1 MRERQGLS
9 SRALAE
15 RVGCSSSYVS
25 KLETQ
30 GMVPAANVFARLV
43 NVLECSDA
51 DYFQRKETFSFHLC
65 TSWNCPGALTYGNRY
80 SQLIDLDEEDI
91 KYFEDKYLSKLD
103 KEMEDK
109 INKIKKEYGKVD

>member
-1 MRERQGLS
+1 MDGWIRTTSFGRVLVVENALYSQIIESERYSLGSLFRFMRERQGLS

-51 DYFQRKETFSFHLC
+51 EIQFL
-65 TSWNCPGALTYGNRY
+65 
-80 SQLIDLDEEDI
+80 LILLE
-91 KYFEDKYLSKLD
+91 K
-103 KEMEDK
+103 M
-109 INKIKKEYGKVD
+109 

>member
-1 MRERQGLS
+1 MPVFEPPKLSVGLMRTTSNVRVFVSFFVNVAAAVRLATVLVAS
-9 SRALAE
+9 VLTVRPVMDSRALAE

-51 DYFQRKETFSFHLC
+51 EIQFL
-65 TSWNCPGALTYGNRY
+65 
-80 SQLIDLDEEDI
+80 LILLE
-91 KYFEDKYLSKLD
+91 K
-103 KEMEDK
+103 M
-109 INKIKKEYGKVD
+109 

>member
-1 MRERQGLS
+1 MENNILGFKKRLVTTRSNE
-9 SRALAE
+9 E
-15 RVGCSSSYVS
+15 YNS
-25 KLETQ
+25 KLT
-30 GMVPAANVFARLV
+30 
-43 NVLECSDA
+43 SA

>member
-51 DYFQRKETFSFHLC
+51 EIQFL
-65 TSWNCPGALTYGNRY
+65 
-80 SQLIDLDEEDI
+80 LILLDVFWLWKTHCI
-91 KYFEDKYLSKLD
+91 PRSSKVNDTLWVPCS
-103 KEMEDK
+103 
-109 INKIKKEYGKVD
+109 GL